1 MSAPNNCRYKPLTLF
16 NMPYVS
22 HLHTHYISEKLTSMN
37 IEFIPDLSGNLA
49 RCNVLFPV

>member
-1 MSAPNNCRYKPLTLF
+1 MSAPNDCRYKPLKLF
-16 NMPYVS
+16 NMPYV
-22 HLHTHYISEKLTSMN
+22 HTHYISEKLTSMN